1 MVNTASKVV
10 NGKPNASGGVLFAPL
25 GTAFPATAIAAIPT
39 GFRAGGYVS
48 EDGVTKSES
57 RDSATTKDWGGLTI
71 KRTQTGYE
79 LTVAFAFL
87 EYLNAEAAKT
97 IYGADNVTV
106 TPATADHGEQMRI
119 AYRGQESP
127 HLTWIL
133 DMADG
138 ASRTKFL
145 IPDGQVAE
153 IGDTTW
159 SSADAALRDV
169 TLSLIPNA
177 DGVFAWELT
186 DDGVKAV
193 TA

>member
-1 MVNTASKVV
+1 MVNTASKVI

-25 GTAFPATAIAAIPT
+25 GTAFPGTAVAEIPT
-39 GFRAGGYVS
+39 GFEAGGYVS

-57 RDSATTKDWGGLTI
+57 RDSSTTKDWAGLTI

-79 LTVAFAFL
+79 LTVQFAFL
-87 EYLNAEAAKT
+87 EYLNARAAAA
-97 IYGADNVTV
+97 IYGAGNVTV
-106 TPATADHGEQMRI
+106 TPATTQHGEQMRI

-127 HLTWIL
+127 HLSWIL

-145 IPDGQVAE
+145 IPDGQVSE

-193 TA
+193 TI